1 MQTDDSGGNVAACC
15 AFTHGRSRRDRVMR
29 AIKCKSKMIL
39 IALSIGLLGLTTTV
53 SQAEPSLQ
61 QQLERLQ
68 RQLEQQQHMIQ
79 EMQRQL
85 DEQKT
90 ADEQRQREEQQIR
103 QQATEAERV
112 AQQADQEVE
121 EVARAVGID
130 LSRETDRF
138 GDSKGTQLKIPETD
152 TVLTISGFIQGSAIH
167 DFDKIASPTKFVP
180 SDIVVNDQ
188 PSGQPDNRT
197 TFTANASRF
206 ILGTSTPTERGK
218 LSTFFSWDFNGNT
231 TSSSADLRL
240 RQAWGQLDNF
250 VLGGDLRVGQAWTA
264 WDDLHALPET
274 MDIQG
279 PNGSQKKRQPLIRWA
294 RDFQDKY
301 TLWVSLEDP
310 DYDITNG
317 NTKSAWPDTV
327 VSVNW
332 HGDWGHLKP
341 ALVGRQI
348 RGDDPNGGSDTAIGW
363 GTQLA
368 GKLKVPLLAEKD
380 NFKFQ
385 VVYGAGIGSFNNDG
399 GFDDALFDN
408 DGDLKTID
416 SFQGYGAFQ
425 HWWTSSLRSNVVFGW
440 VDVDNRS
447 EQSGDSLDR
456 TLYAAGNLVWSPLKQ
471 VDMGFEYLWGK
482 RENKNNDDGTASRI
496 QATSRFKF

>member
-1 MQTDDSGGNVAACC
+1 MKK
-15 AFTHGRSRRDRVMR
+15 FTNASPSAVRARLDRVMR
-29 AIKCKSKMIL
+29 AIECKSKMIL

-68 RQLEQQQHMIQ
+68 RQLEQQQRMIQ
-79 EMQRQL
+79 EMQHQL

-103 QQATEAERV
+103 QQATAAERV

-121 EVARAVGID
+121 EVAPAVGID

-138 GDSKGTQLKIPETD
+138 GDSKGTHIKVPETD

-167 DFDKIASPTKFVP
+167 DFDKIASPIKFVP

-250 VLGGDLRVGQAWTA
+250 LLGGDLRIGQAWTT
-264 WDDLHALPET
+264 WDDLGALPET

-279 PNGSQKKRQPLIRWA
+279 PNGSQQDRQPLIRWA
-294 RDFQDKY
+294 RDFSDKY
-301 TLWVSLEDP
+301 TLWVALENP

-327 VSVNW
+327 VTVNW
-332 HGDWGHLKP
+332 QGDWGHLKP
-341 ALVGRQI
+341 ALVGRNL

-368 GKLKVPLLAEKD
+368 GNIKVPLLAEKD

-399 GFDDALFDN
+399 GFDDALFN
-408 DGDLKTID
+408 SSGDLKTID
-416 SFQGYGAFQ
+416 SFQGFGAFQ
-425 HWWTSSLRSNVVFGW
+425 HWWTSSLRSNAVFGW

-447 EQSGDSLDR
+447 EQSDDSLDR

-482 RENKNNDDGTASRI
+482 RKNKNNDDGTARRI
-496 QATSRFKF
+496 QATTRFKF